1 MSEIIYDSLPTV
13 ALRGMVMF
21 PKMKLHFEVGRKKSI
36 AAIRKAVSENQ
47 RIFLVSQKDSSIET
61 PANKD
66 LNRMGIIAEI
76 KQIVRSP
83 ETENIKVVV
92 EGISRGRVVKFY
104 DEEKF
109 FLTKVR
115 EKKSLPV
122 DNADAEYTK
131 ALIRKLKEIFEKY
144 ISVSSKIAKDVA
156 SEVFFGSDPEFLSD
170 FIACNALVDIDDKQT
185 LLDELDPIA
194 RLEKLCTMLIK
205 ETEIF
210 AIEEIIGRRVEEQ
223 VDKNQHEYYLR
234 EQMKAISIELGEGE
248 DVLSETNEYKKRILA
263 LNLTADIEAK
273 LIKECEKLS
282 KMQSNSVDANV
293 IRTYLDTC
301 LSIPF
306 NNFTEDC
313 FDLDKARKILDDEH
327 YGLKKIKERFIEMLA
342 VKALS
347 DNVKGQIICLVGP
360 PGVGKTS
367 IVRSVAKAMGRKYVR
382 MSLGGVKD
390 EAEIRGHRKTY
401 IGSMPG
407 RLISSLEQAKTMN
420 PIILLDEIDKLGSD
434 YKGDP
439 ASALLEA
446 LDPEQ
451 NNAFRDHY
459 VEFPVD
465 LSKVI
470 FITTANDSSTIP
482 AALYDRMEVIEL
494 TSYTLQDKLMIAK
507 DYLVKKQRQQHGLNG
522 RSFRINDESIRFLIE
537 AYTREAG
544 VRRLEQLIASLCR
557 KAAVMLNDGVSK
569 SVNINVEMVKKML
582 GPEKFKNDFL
592 SKNDLVG
599 VVNGLAWTSVGGEML
614 QVEAVVM
621 DGTGKLE
628 LTGSLGDVMK
638 ESAKAAHSY
647 LRSKAENYG
656 IPSEMFK
663 NKDIHI
669 HVPAG
674 AVPKDGPSA
683 GVTISTALLSVL
695 TGSKVRKNV
704 AMTGEISLTGRVM
717 AIGGLKEKSMAAYK
731 NGINKVIIPVDNA
744 ADIEEIDEAVK
755 SNVEFITVS
764 SLDEVFEAAVILEDK
779 KISTKIK
786 HTDVKINSKQK
797 SNTVAQ

>member
-306 NNFTEDC
+306 NKFTEDC

-327 YGLKKIKERFIEMLA
+327 YGLKKIKQRFIEMLA

-779 KISTKIK
+779 KISTKIT
-786 HTDVKINSKQK
+786 HTDVKLNSKQK

>member
-306 NNFTEDC
+306 NKFTEDC

-569 SVNINVEMVKKML
+569 SVNINVEMVKNML

-731 NGINKVIIPVDNA
+731 NGINKVIIPLDNA

-779 KISTKIK
+779 KISTKIT
-786 HTDVKINSKQK
+786 HTDVKLNSKQK

>member
-1 MSEIIYDSLPTV
+1 
-13 ALRGMVMF
+13 
-21 PKMKLHFEVGRKKSI
+21 
-36 AAIRKAVSENQ
+36 
-47 RIFLVSQKDSSIET
+47 
-61 PANKD
+61 
-66 LNRMGIIAEI
+66 
-76 KQIVRSP
+76 
-83 ETENIKVVV
+83 
-92 EGISRGRVVKFY
+92 
-104 DEEKF
+104 
-109 FLTKVR
+109 
-115 EKKSLPV
+115 
-122 DNADAEYTK
+122 
-131 ALIRKLKEIFEKY
+131 
-144 ISVSSKIAKDVA
+144 
-156 SEVFFGSDPEFLSD
+156 
-170 FIACNALVDIDDKQT
+170 
-185 LLDELDPIA
+185 
-194 RLEKLCTMLIK
+194 
-205 ETEIF
+205 
-210 AIEEIIGRRVEEQ
+210 
-223 VDKNQHEYYLR
+223 
-234 EQMKAISIELGEGE
+234 
-248 DVLSETNEYKKRILA
+248 
-263 LNLTADIEAK
+263 
-273 LIKECEKLS
+273 
-282 KMQSNSVDANV
+282 
-293 IRTYLDTC
+293 
-301 LSIPF
+301 
-306 NNFTEDC
+306 
-313 FDLDKARKILDDEH
+313 
-327 YGLKKIKERFIEMLA
+327 
-342 VKALS
+342 
-347 DNVKGQIICLVGP
+347 
-360 PGVGKTS
+360 
-367 IVRSVAKAMGRKYVR
+367 
-382 MSLGGVKD
+382 
-390 EAEIRGHRKTY
+390 
-401 IGSMPG
+401 
-407 RLISSLEQAKTMN
+407 
-420 PIILLDEIDKLGSD
+420 
-434 YKGDP
+434 
-439 ASALLEA
+439 
-446 LDPEQ
+446 
-451 NNAFRDHY
+451 
-459 VEFPVD
+459 
-465 LSKVI
+465 
-470 FITTANDSSTIP
+470 
-482 AALYDRMEVIEL
+482 MEVIEL

-779 KISTKIK
+779 KISTKIT
-786 HTDVKINSKQK
+786 HTDVKLNSKQK

>member
-306 NNFTEDC
+306 NKFTEDC

>member
-92 EGISRGRVVKFY
+92 EGISRGRVIKFY

-306 NNFTEDC
+306 NKFTEDC

-327 YGLKKIKERFIEMLA
+327 YGLKKIKQRFIEMLA

-420 PIILLDEIDKLGSD
+420 PIILLDEID
-434 YKGDP
+434 
-439 ASALLEA
+439 
-446 LDPEQ
+446 
-451 NNAFRDHY
+451 
-459 VEFPVD
+459 
-465 LSKVI
+465 
-470 FITTANDSSTIP
+470 
-482 AALYDRMEVIEL
+482 
-494 TSYTLQDKLMIAK
+494 
-507 DYLVKKQRQQHGLNG
+507 
-522 RSFRINDESIRFLIE
+522 
-537 AYTREAG
+537 
-544 VRRLEQLIASLCR
+544 
-557 KAAVMLNDGVSK
+557 
-569 SVNINVEMVKKML
+569 
-582 GPEKFKNDFL
+582 
-592 SKNDLVG
+592 
-599 VVNGLAWTSVGGEML
+599 
-614 QVEAVVM
+614 
-621 DGTGKLE
+621 
-628 LTGSLGDVMK
+628 
-638 ESAKAAHSY
+638 
-647 LRSKAENYG
+647 
-656 IPSEMFK
+656 
-663 NKDIHI
+663 
-669 HVPAG
+669 
-674 AVPKDGPSA
+674 
-683 GVTISTALLSVL
+683 
-695 TGSKVRKNV
+695 
-704 AMTGEISLTGRVM
+704 
-717 AIGGLKEKSMAAYK
+717 
-731 NGINKVIIPVDNA
+731 
-744 ADIEEIDEAVK
+744 
-755 SNVEFITVS
+755 
-764 SLDEVFEAAVILEDK
+764 
-779 KISTKIK
+779 
-786 HTDVKINSKQK
+786 
-797 SNTVAQ
+797 